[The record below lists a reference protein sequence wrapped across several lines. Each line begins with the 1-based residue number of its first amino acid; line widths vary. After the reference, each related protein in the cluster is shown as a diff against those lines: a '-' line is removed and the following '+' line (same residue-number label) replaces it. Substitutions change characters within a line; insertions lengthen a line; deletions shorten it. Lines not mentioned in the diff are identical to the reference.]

1 MQERCGSLQCARVGA
16 SGRQLGI
23 YGIIRLAKTDGLFLG
38 FHSNCG
44 AFMTRVGTPGRAFN
58 PVQFEWAADVVR
70 QIICLLVCRYFDP
83 RKCWLLLATCDALV
97 RPDFCQRATYTGTP
111 HIGKNQHLENRRP
124 HRAAPHVADC
134 IGDSGF
140 ALKPCCTRLS
150 VLWRGPVH
158 RQAARDRRANS
169 AAGQK

>member
-1 MQERCGSLQCARVGA
+1 M
-16 SGRQLGI
+16 GRQV
-23 YGIIRLAKTDGLFLG
+23 F
-38 FHSNCG
+38 
-44 AFMTRVGTPGRAFN
+44 
-58 PVQFEWAADVVR
+58 R
-70 QIICLLVCRYFDP
+70 QIICRLVCQYSDP
-83 RKCWLLLATCDALV
+83 LKSRLLLAACDALV
-97 RPDFCQRATYTGTP
+97 RPYLCQRATYTGTP
-111 HIGKNQHLENRRP
+111 HIGKNQRLENRRP

-169 AAGQK
+169 PAHRSNLLLATHSRAWIRRTRCAERDCARSIAPEWTRRFLCSQT